1 MNLDQVGYGDNVADE
16 INVIIEIPSQNN
28 IS

>member
-1 MNLDQVGYGDNVADE
+1 MNLDRVGYGDNVFDE